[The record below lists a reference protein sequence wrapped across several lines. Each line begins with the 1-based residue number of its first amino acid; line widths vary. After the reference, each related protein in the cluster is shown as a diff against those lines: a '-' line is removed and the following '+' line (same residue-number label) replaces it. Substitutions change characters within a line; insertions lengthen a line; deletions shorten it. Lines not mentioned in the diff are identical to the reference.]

1 MIFLRQTTTM
11 PILVIVE
18 SGAKGPKI
26 EHILGKGYIVRACY
40 GHMQDIPH
48 NLKWIPQHAEE
59 HNWDPNT
66 IPYEPSN
73 DSKKTIASLRK
84 LAKTASKV
92 IIASDMDREGEAIG
106 FHIRDLLHLQ
116 NKPMERIVFDQITP
130 EAIHHAIANPTELR
144 EPLYHAQQARRV
156 VDLLFGY
163 TISPLLWD
171 IQQRLSAGRCQS
183 PALRWMWE
191 RQVPFMKLSSILP
204 RHTITAALQK
214 GKHDPFNAKYKNTA
228 TRTKPN
234 PDKHHELK
242 VLEHFAAWTI
252 IDIAQK
258 SMKQN
263 PPQALTTS
271 ALQQKCYQR
280 FKWGPKTTMSLA
292 QKLYEAGH
300 ITYMRTD
307 CKVLSKPFVKDA
319 HAFLH
324 KTYGPDYIGSTSDTN
339 GKRKS
344 KKQELAQEAH
354 EPVRPV
360 KCQKHFLSSSELGG
374 FGSNANQSQMLY
386 TLIYECTLSSL
397 MSPCVSTK
405 YALTLH
411 PHDAKTKVHRLEKEF
426 AYIQFPGFRVWEVD
440 QPFEP
445 QQCPYNV
452 SDTFKC
458 VNYISEVKYPLPI
471 HPYSSG
477 ELLKALE
484 TNGIGRPSTYG
495 PIIDRLEARN
505 YIVSNKNGSHW
516 QQALENHPLTQNK
529 NEEIQIDMKPKTPK
543 WTTTEIPNDIVK
555 QLGDRYFVTPTGGA
569 VIDYLLAQ
577 EKLKA
582 LIDSNFTKTLE
593 AQLDDITT
601 GQSSY
606 AAVVG
611 TFYARLQEAVKSVP
625 RHTKSGIESFRN
637 HPTKR
642 LLEEH
647 EDHYFGALLTRNGP
661 AVAMFYK
668 DPKKKKEGMF
678 ANIPNP
684 HTIQDVSV
692 ELAKKLLSEKQNQ
705 SEDSKRGHFIGKHEG
720 KTIFAKTG
728 RFGHYLVWNNET
740 DTIIPEHTTAF
751 VNKTVSLEDV
761 TLEQAN
767 EWISKAKI
775 TLRKINKTYT
785 VKYNPQSESLYLSKP
800 NSKSRGRPV
809 TATLTG
815 FTLDDRTKI
824 EALRSKD
831 CDTIFEEKQ
840 AQKTPIK
847 KPRATKTKKSK

>member
-1 MIFLRQTTTM
+1 M

-26 EHILGKGYIVRACY
+26 EKILGKEYIVRACY

-48 NLKWIPQHAEE
+48 NLKWIHQHAEE
-59 HNWDPNT
+59 NNWNPST

-84 LAKTASKV
+84 LAKSASKV

-106 FHIRDLLHLQ
+106 FHIRDLLHLKS
-116 NKPMERIVFDQITP
+116 KPMERIVFDQITP
-130 EAIHHAIANPTELR
+130 EAIQHAIAHPTELR
-144 EPLYHAQQARRV
+144 ESLYRAQQARRV
-156 VDLLFGY
+156 VDILFGY

-191 RQVPFMKLSSILP
+191 RQQQFMKLKTIDP
-204 RHTITAALQK
+204 KHTIVATLQK
-214 GKHDPFNAKYKNTA
+214 GKDEPFNARYKNT
-228 TRTKPN
+228 THTKKTKQH

-242 VLEHFAAWTI
+242 VLEHFRDWTI
-252 IDIAQK
+252 TDIIHTIT
-258 SMKQN
+258 KQN

-307 CKVLSKPFVKDA
+307 CKVLSKPFVKEA
-319 HAFLH
+319 QKYILSTF
-324 KTYGPDYIGSTSDTN
+324 GQDYLSSTSTAN

-344 KKQELAQEAH
+344 EKKQELAQEAH

-360 KCQKHFLSSSELGG
+360 KCQKHFLSSTEQNG
-374 FGSNANQSQMLY
+374 FGSNAKQAQMLY

-397 MSPCVSTK
+397 MSQCVSNK

-411 PHDAKTKVHRLEKEF
+411 PHNTHTHKKEHILEKDF
-426 AYIQFPGFRVWEVD
+426 SYIHFPGFRVWEVE
-440 QPFEP
+440 QPFHP
-445 QQCPYNV
+445 SQCPYNV
-452 SDTFKC
+452 KDTFGC
-458 VNYISEVKYPLPI
+458 VKYLSEVKYPLPI

-495 PIIDRLEARN
+495 PIIDRLELRN
-505 YIVSNKNGSHW
+505 YIVSNQNGSHW
-516 QQALENHPLTQNK
+516 QHALEQHPLTKNT
-529 NEEIQIDMKPKTPK
+529 NEEIQIDMKPKKPK
-543 WTTTEIPNDIVK
+543 WTTREIPNDIVK
-555 QLGDRYFVTPTGGA
+555 QLGDRYYVSPIGGA
-569 VIDYLLAQ
+569 VIEYLLAQ

-582 LIDSNFTKTLE
+582 LIDASFTKSLE

-601 GQSSY
+601 EQSTY
-606 AAVVG
+606 EEVVG
-611 TFYARLQEAVKSVP
+611 NFYTSLQEAVKNIP
-625 RHTKSGIESFRN
+625 RNTKSGIDSFRN

-647 EDHYFGALLTRNGP
+647 KDFYYGALLTRNGP

-668 DPKKKKEGMF
+668 DPKKKKDGIF
-678 ANIPNP
+678 ANIPNSY
-684 HTIQDVSV
+684 TIQNVTLK
-692 ELAKKLLSEKQNQ
+692 LAKKLLEEKQNQ
-705 SEDSKRGHFIGKHEG
+705 SEDSKKGRFIGKHES
-720 KTIFAKTG
+720 KTIYAKTG
-728 RFGHYLVWNNET
+728 RFGHYLVWNDEK
-740 DTIIPEHTTAF
+740 DTSIPEHTTAF
-751 VNKTVSLEDV
+751 VNKTITVEEL
-761 TLEQAN
+761 TLEQAV
-767 EWISKAKI
+767 EWISRAKK

-785 VKYNPQSESLYLSKP
+785 VKYNPQYDSVYLSKP
-800 NSKSRGRPV
+800 NPKSRGRP
-809 TATLTG
+809 LTVALPG
-815 FTLDDRTKI
+815 FTQDDRTKI
-824 EALRSKD
+824 DSLMVSQ
-831 CDTIFEEKQ
+831 CDVLFEEKQ
-840 AQKTPIK
+840 ATQTPIK
-847 KPRATKTKKSK
+847 KKGKNTKKTR